1 MLTSR
6 LFGGTFVTSW
16 PCSRIAPWVGSSK
29 PAIIRMVVVL
39 PQPDGPSREKNS
51 PSRMSRSI
59 PATAVITSPR
69 AWNSLTTPDSSM
81 AGRAADSPARPR
93 VAAALADALLLD
105 AVPADAVPAGD
116 APVPVS
122 ARAGTCLSV
131 ISGWYPS
138 SRRNH
143 SIRGRTQRSWRAKD
157 ATTSL
162 RGTKR
167 SSRVHIM
174 TSTESVVR
182 WVGYNRFSN
191 AGTATHNVPVA
202 PAWSATDVAH
212 HVLDTCVV

>member
-16 PCSRIAPWVGSSK
+16 PCSRITPWVGSSN

-69 AWNSLTTPDSSM
+69 AWNSLTTPDNSM
-81 AGRAADSPARPR
+81 AGRPAVSPAAPR
-93 VAAALADALLLD
+93 MAAALADPALLD
-105 AVPADAVPAGD
+105 AVLLDNAVLLDAVLLDNVPSDAVPAGG
-116 APVPVS
+116 APALVS
-122 ARAGTCLSV
+122 DPARAGTCLSV

-138 SRRNH
+138 SRWGH
-143 SIRGRTQRSWRAKD
+143 SFRGRAQRDCGAKD
-157 ATTSL
+157 ATTSQ

-167 SSRVHIM
+167 SSR
-174 TSTESVVR
+174 
-182 WVGYNRFSN
+182 
-191 AGTATHNVPVA
+191 
-202 PAWSATDVAH
+202 
-212 HVLDTCVV
+212 